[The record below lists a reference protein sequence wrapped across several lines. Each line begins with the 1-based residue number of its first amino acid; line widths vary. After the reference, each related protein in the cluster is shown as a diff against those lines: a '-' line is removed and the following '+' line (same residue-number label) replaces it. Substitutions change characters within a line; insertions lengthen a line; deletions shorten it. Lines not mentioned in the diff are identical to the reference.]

1 MNCGNSGSEKMR
13 QVTGL
18 EQAYLALEDH
28 TTSATIASLAL
39 FDAPTPGQSM
49 PDEPFM
55 RARLDER
62 LAQIPPFRKRI
73 VAVPLG
79 LDHSYLAECHRVD
92 VGRHIR
98 TIKLAAPGDERTLAA
113 EISRIM
119 STDLVTDGPLWEYT
133 IIEGLADGG
142 VAHLLRTHHALADGT
157 TMMRIWDALSDEPR
171 LPRHEA
177 PQQTLPEPLFGRTEM
192 AARTALGAARKGV
205 KLVKFE
211 YDLVKWAAGRRDEVG
226 LLAAPGFA
234 ASQIPGKAGRGLTE
248 LVNARLRERGA
259 PEFSQYTKTYGPGPV
274 APING
279 RTSARRICVFDD
291 VPFADVRELG
301 KLAGTT
307 INNVVVS
314 VVAGGLRRFL
324 EELGETPTEPIVVA
338 CPVSLW
344 GDHVTDPWGNHVH
357 MILAD
362 LPVHVAD
369 PLERLTQVSES
380 LLAARTG
387 LDNTPTHLLNDL
399 SSLLPRDLY
408 GLVVKIWTRMP
419 DHLARPPWNVVVS
432 NVRGPKQPDTI
443 NGVRV
448 RGYFPVSFLSIGGG
462 INISLQGYV
471 DRFCVG
477 IVPDKTGDLAPLT
490 QYLRDAFD
498 ELRAALEER
507 GGHTD

>member
-1 MNCGNSGSEKMR
+1 MR
-13 QVTGL
+13 QLTGL

-28 TTSATIASLAL
+28 TTSATIACLAL
-39 FDAPTPGQSM
+39 FDAPTPGQPV

-55 RARLDER
+55 RARIDER

-73 VAVPLG
+73 VPVPLG
-79 LDHSYLAECHRVD
+79 LDHSYLAESDRID
-92 VGRHIR
+92 VGRHVR
-98 TIKLAAPGDERTLAA
+98 TIKLTAPGDERTLAA
-113 EISRIM
+113 EISRVM
-119 STDLVTDGPLWEYT
+119 STELVTDGPLWEYV
-133 IIEGLADGG
+133 ILKGLADGG

-171 LPRHEA
+171 LPQHED

-192 AARTALGAARKGV
+192 AARAALGVAKKGV
-205 KLVKFE
+205 KLVRFE
-211 YDLVKWAAGRRDEVG
+211 YDLVKWAAGRRDVEG
-226 LLAAPGFA
+226 LLASPGFV
-234 ASQIPGKAGRGLTE
+234 ASLLPGKVGRGLTE

-259 PEFSQYTKTYGPGPV
+259 PEFTQYTKTYGPGP
-274 APING
+274 ASPING
-279 RTSARRICVFDD
+279 RTSGRRACVFDD
-291 VPFADVRELG
+291 IPFADVKNLS
-301 KLAGTT
+301 KQAGTT
-307 INNVVVS
+307 INNIVVS

-324 EELGETPTEPIVVA
+324 EDFGESPTEPIVVA

-344 GDHVTDPWGNHVH
+344 GEHVTESWGNHVH

-369 PLERLTQVSES
+369 PLERLAQVSDS
-380 LLAARTG
+380 LVAARAS
-387 LDNTPTHLLNDL
+387 LESTPSHLLNDL

-432 NVRGPKQPDTI
+432 NVRGPKRSDTI
-443 NGVRV
+443 NGARV

-477 IVPDKTGDLAPLT
+477 IVGAPDKTGDLWPLT
-490 QYLRDAFD
+490 RYLRDVFE
-498 ELRAALEER
+498 ELREALQTLESASDQA
-507 GGHTD
+507 G